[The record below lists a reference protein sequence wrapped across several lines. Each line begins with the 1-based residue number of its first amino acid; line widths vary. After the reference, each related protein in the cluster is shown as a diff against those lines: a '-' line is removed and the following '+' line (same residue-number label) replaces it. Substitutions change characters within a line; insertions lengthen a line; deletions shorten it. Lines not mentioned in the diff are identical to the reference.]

1 VPRRQHAPKVRK
13 RVARLIK
20 SALEKDPAA
29 RPQSAIAFANALRA
43 NADGLGALYRRA
55 FALYSE
61 YFPKFLK
68 LSLIAHVPV
77 IIVTMMM
84 IAFRIAEGQMSKGLR
99 ISLVIPLTLLQG
111 IAGFLTGSIISG
123 VTAIIV
129 TQLSVAPLK
138 PVELRTAF
146 KVMRQRWRPFLNTGI
161 RLAIRILLG
170 YCLFIIPGIVMTVR
184 YFLWGPVVLM
194 EGLQKKAARQRARAL
209 AARSWRT
216 IIAVML
222 IQLFVPALI
231 GGAIG
236 ALSGIKSNGHATVQL
251 KVTTQLATLVNI
263 FVLPLLAIVPALV
276 YLKMRQFGGE
286 TLNDVMAQIQEVE
299 GVHSQWQQRMRTR
312 LSLHTPRGSK
322 PRSQPSA
329 GAEGSKH

>member
-1 VPRRQHAPKVRK
+1 MPVIRAHNESEPVPLRQHAPKVGK
-13 RVARLIK
+13 RVARLIM

-77 IIVTMMM
+77 IIVTIVM
-84 IAFRIAEGQMSKGLR
+84 IAFRLAEGQMSRGVR
-99 ISLVIPLTLLQG
+99 ISLAISLALLQG
-111 IAGFLTGSIISG
+111 IAGFLTASIIAG

-138 PVELRTAF
+138 PVELRSAF

-161 RLAIRILLG
+161 RLAVRITLG

-216 IIAVML
+216 IIAAML
-222 IQLFVPALI
+222 IQFLVPALI

-286 TLNDVMAQIQEVE
+286 TLNDVMAQIEEVE
-299 GVHSQWQQRMRTR
+299 GVHSRWQQRMRTK
-312 LSLHTPRGSK
+312 LTMNTPHRT
-322 PRSQPSA
+322 
-329 GAEGSKH
+329 